1 MDEIIDSQETA
12 EKEKIEDMEP
22 AAAVLEKPGDE
33 EAQLDTDKTTTDDV
47 FAEEDEEVREKKKS
61 LFSPVA
67 IVVAIALVIA
77 SFLIYKN
84 FKKEPQSQTPVI
96 TTEVS
101 QHPAIRDE
109 NISHVQK
116 SSLPAFRDDAI
127 SKVLN
132 ESSSQK

>member
-1 MDEIIDSQETA
+1 R
-12 EKEKIEDMEP
+12 K
-22 AAAVLEKPGDE
+22 
-33 EAQLDTDKTTTDDV
+33 
-47 FAEEDEEVREKKKS
+47 KKKS
-61 LFSPVA
+61 LFLPVA

-84 FKKEPQSQTPVI
+84 FKKEPQSQAQVI
-96 TTEVS
+96 TTQSS
-101 QHPAIRDE
+101 QLPAFRHE
-109 NISHVQK
+109 LMSKVLSETHVQK